1 MVQTCYRLYHTGVMQ
16 IPDIMKKGDP
26 QEAARMAGRLGLM
39 LEELEQRLLEAG
51 IVGQKL
57 LEAAVAVGG
66 CLNLTASKSSACQSV
81 MKPTLRIQ

>member
-1 MVQTCYRLYHTGVMQ
+1 
-16 IPDIMKKGDP
+16 MKKGDP

-57 LEAAVAVGG
+57 LEAVVAVGG
-66 CLNLTASKSSACQSV
+66 CLNLTA
-81 MKPTLRIQ
+81 

>member
-1 MVQTCYRLYHTGVMQ
+1 MH

-39 LEELEQRLLEAG
+39 LEELEQRLSEAG

-66 CLNLTASKSSACQSV
+66 CLNLTASNHQHVKVS
-81 MKPTLRIQ
+81 